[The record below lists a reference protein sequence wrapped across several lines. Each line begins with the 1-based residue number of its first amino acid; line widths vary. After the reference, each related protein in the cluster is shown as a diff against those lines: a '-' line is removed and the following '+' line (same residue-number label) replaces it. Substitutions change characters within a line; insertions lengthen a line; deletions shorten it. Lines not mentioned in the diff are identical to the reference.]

1 MKKIIFLAV
10 IVIALMSNAWA
21 IGAEDPQTVKPL
33 SAWVTYS
40 DNSPE
45 YMKECPSY
53 ILLLQSNGV
62 ATVRAQYEGQ
72 TLQQVEGTWR
82 IEGRKIIFEG
92 LSICDAVTGEDATY
106 KSAVVKS
113 DNEGFPYL
121 VVKTT
126 AGTRY
131 FITL

>member
-1 MKKIIFLAV
+1 MKKFFVFAV
-10 IVIALMSNAWA
+10 IAIALISNAWA

-82 IEGRKIIFEG
+82 IEGRKIVFDGIE
-92 LSICDAVTGEDATY
+92 ICDSIAGEAATF
-106 KSAVVKS
+106 KHAVVKS
-113 DNEGFPYL
+113 DADGSPYL
-121 VVKTT
+121 VVKTS